1 MTRLPNR
8 FPGVPETEFY
18 KEQREDLM
26 VKAVRS
32 FWVAMH
38 KKNRSGGFFLDVDI
52 FRHQEE
58 LFRYSRGVKPV
69 SFLKK
74 E

>member
-32 FWVAMH
+32 FCVTAGNLAVSDTIWHFSLCHAAYIM
-38 KKNRSGGFFLDVDI
+38 
-52 FRHQEE
+52 
-58 LFRYSRGVKPV
+58 YS
-69 SFLKK
+69 L
-74 E
+74 

>member
-32 FWVAMH
+32 SLVTEGNLAVSDTIWHFSLCNAAYIM
-38 KKNRSGGFFLDVDI
+38 
-52 FRHQEE
+52 
-58 LFRYSRGVKPV
+58 YS
-69 SFLKK
+69 L
-74 E
+74 

>member
-32 FWVAMH
+32 FCVTEGNLAVSDTIWHFSLCNAAYIM
-38 KKNRSGGFFLDVDI
+38 
-52 FRHQEE
+52 
-58 LFRYSRGVKPV
+58 YS
-69 SFLKK
+69 L
-74 E
+74 